1 MSCATQA
8 EPRAKHLHRVRR
20 CRADVLDGRENVVV
34 VDHDRV
40 SLPRQAR
47 DALSGCR
54 QVGVQGGPWSR
65 SSRGCCK
72 PVYLPFLSAL
82 RVLKPGLKLC
92 TAEDR
97 LRAQLQSPLACDG
110 QRAAERY
117 IDVEFHTAN

>member
-20 CRADVLDGRENVVV
+20 CRADVPSTVV

-72 PVYLPFLSAL
+72 PVYLPFLSAF
-82 RVLKPGLKLC
+82 
-92 TAEDR
+92 
-97 LRAQLQSPLACDG
+97 
-110 QRAAERY
+110 
-117 IDVEFHTAN
+117 EF

>member
-54 QVGVQGGPWSR
+54 QVGVQGGPWSGR

-72 PVYLPFLSAL
+72 PVYLPFLSAF
-82 RVLKPGLKLC
+82 
-92 TAEDR
+92 
-97 LRAQLQSPLACDG
+97 
-110 QRAAERY
+110 
-117 IDVEFHTAN
+117 EF